1 METFTIT
8 FWIFRGVF
16 FTACFIALIVLGIQ
30 SCLDLPSDKS
40 DQARIDA
47 WVDAMIK
54 IGEED

>member
-1 METFTIT
+1 METFITTILIT
-8 FWIFRGVF
+8 WAVIF
-16 FTACFIALIVLGIQ
+16 ASCFIALIVLGIQ

>member
-1 METFTIT
+1 METFIIT
-8 FWIFRGVF
+8 FLIIWGVIFA
-16 FTACFIALIVLGIQ
+16 ACFIALIVLGIQ